1 MDEEYE
7 LLTEKE
13 KIWAEMYI
21 QILEQNQIRY
31 MVIPVN
37 GIGLSM
43 KTGSQDFLR
52 IYYIKMTK
60 SKTKRQKGKNNG
72 KKNIQDQKERHA
84 AVSAVSPG
92 EGKLNS
98 DHREIYER
106 YEKISGICIRRRG
119 DREGKTATV

>member
-1 MDEEYE
+1 ME
-7 LLTEKE
+7 
-13 KIWAEMYI
+13 
-21 QILEQNQIRY
+21 
-31 MVIPVN
+31 
-37 GIGLSM
+37 
-43 KTGSQDFLR
+43 DFSR

-92 EGKLNS
+92 EGKFNS

-106 YEKISGICIRRRG
+106 YEEIPGICIRRRG
-119 DREGKTATV
+119 DREGKTAAVQRMAHGPLLCEQRQFHAGSPEPVPCVYRHGQAENKTYKNTEDKYP

>member
-13 KIWAEMYI
+13 KIWVEMYI

-52 IYYIKMTK
+52 IYVASSEKKKAENLIKETFKKNNCSHMTIYFK
-60 SKTKRQKGKNNG
+60 KTK
-72 KKNIQDQKERHA
+72 
-84 AVSAVSPG
+84 
-92 EGKLNS
+92 
-98 DHREIYER
+98 
-106 YEKISGICIRRRG
+106 
-119 DREGKTATV
+119 ATT